1 VSYLI
6 RVVDLY
12 VRYRWRQ
19 EPILKGVNAEFY
31 NKHLLLGPN
40 GSGKTTLFRAIAGLT
55 PILKG
60 KVLIDGKDVNEIYG
74 TKGLLALNLSEVLY
88 LLRMSAYD
96 NLRVFMDLTDGDIDL
111 AIEILNDLG
120 IETQI
125 LRKRKPWELSAGQR
139 KAYSTALA
147 LASKARNVLL
157 DEPFEQLDP
166 ARKSRL
172 IKYLTRYDGTIV
184 LNTHE
189 TWILAALKEWTAY
202 LMFEGVIYGPIHASK
217 LMNANI
223 ISGEVGNALVS
234 FRVSG
239 KTYSIVERGVGEP
252 ISKLITLDRIYELS
266 I

>member
-1 VSYLI
+1 MI
-6 RVVDLY
+6 KIVDLY
-12 VRYRWRQ
+12 VRYAWKQ
-19 EPILKGVNAEFY
+19 EYVLRGVNAEFNY
-31 NKHLLLGPN
+31 KHLLLGPN

-55 PILKG
+55 PIVKG
-60 KVLIDGKDVNEIYG
+60 KVLIDGKDINEIYG
-74 TKGLLALNLSEVLY
+74 TKGLLALNLSEVLS
-88 LLRMSAYD
+88 LLHISAYD
-96 NLRVFMDLTDGDIDL
+96 NLRLFMDLTDGDMDL

-125 LRKRKPWELSAGQR
+125 LKRKKPWELSAGQR

-172 IKYLTRYDGTIV
+172 IKYLIRHDGTIV

-189 TWILAALKEWTAY
+189 TWILTAFKDWSTY
-202 LMFEGVIYGPIHASK
+202 LMFEGIIYGPVTASK
-217 LMNANI
+217 LINANI
-223 ISGEVGNALVS
+223 VSGKVDNALVS
-234 FRVSG
+234 FRAGG
-239 KTYSIVERGVGEP
+239 KTYSIVEQGAGEP

-266 I
+266 M